1 MTSQL
6 STQPS
11 LIESIEVTNL
21 GDFIM
26 VTVLRWWWQNRYVS
40 DFISKMSPTH
50 PVSNIRHQH
59 WCNQVYCVRIQDSDP
74 EVTWFL
80 LTEFAR
86 HASDTWRLILF
97 KFDLNKQ
104 KLSQLFPQPKLRY
117 FLYPCLFLDGGYGC
131 RK

>member
-6 STQPS
+6 STQSS

-59 WCNQVYCVRIQDSDP
+59 WCNQVYCVRIQEIMVAENVPRSLNSY
-74 EVTWFL
+74 WQSL
-80 LTEFAR
+80 LGMHRTR
-86 HASDTWRLILF
+86 DVWYYSSSIWTS
-97 KFDLNKQ
+97 KNCLNC
-104 KLSQLFPQPKLRY
+104 SHNRS
-117 FLYPCLFLDGGYGC
+117 CNISHIRVC
-131 RK
+131 S